1 MFNYQLTDVVAPR
14 QVQDA
19 RIVLFPMRRN
29 EHDHDWNQKDEHSLW
44 ADAVVRTTTEYGVH
58 ADGHEQGG
66 PTVQPMVEKLSQ
78 RTACVRS
85 ARLLSVRTIYGKE
98 LEILHQLSRL

>member
-1 MFNYQLTDVVAPR
+1 MTDVVAPR

-19 RIVLFPMRRN
+19 RIVLLPMRRN
-29 EHDHDWNQKDEHSLW
+29 EHDHDRNQEHKHPLW

-58 ADGHEQGG
+58 AEGHEQGG
-66 PTVQPMVEKLSQ
+66 PTVQPMVEKFSQ

-85 ARLLSVRTIYGKE
+85 ARLLSVRTIYGKKVRNSTSTE
-98 LEILHQLSRL
+98 